1 MATATPSQA
10 EQSVAKSVSA
20 AMLTSPTT
28 LGLAAVALVTLGHLP
43 LVVTYFRRLL
53 LFEHYQFVPLV
64 LIGVP
69 ALMIARMRAI
79 PRSAWRR
86 GFPNRALLISCGTLA
101 VASLFCSPWAAMV
114 SLVLSLGLFLRFYAG
129 PHWRTLLPV
138 WALLLLIIRPPLHLD
153 LSLITTLQIET
164 SKVSSIVLENLG
176 VKHLMDGNVLV
187 IPQRRFLVEEACSGI
202 NSVFALLTASAFYAV
217 FVHASVVRAALLI
230 SSAVFWAC
238 FMNLVRVAATI
249 FAFEQ
254 LRIDLGEGLAHT
266 IAGMVT
272 FGLAV
277 LFVAFTDQVVRFF
290 LDPIDQRSIEF
301 WEQRRNPFVRWWN
314 RTRPAIVDEPEAT
327 VATAGSEGAPASAGV
342 PAMAVTTTLV
352 IGGIALIAAG
362 WQVLALQAESDD
374 NQAPATIAALEANSI
389 PATLGDWSQTGYEI
403 ERRKKNAVLGD
414 VSKIWTY
421 RAASYSAIV
430 SVDYPFR
437 GWHKLS
443 ACYQGQGWQIDEYHS
458 VPLPVT
464 DDGRR
469 TAMTEA
475 IMHQPSGEQALLMFV
490 VMDRRGRPLQDPSI
504 GSFARQIAV
513 RAVERLKRPLA
524 LRFPELAPSQGVTT
538 QLQMLIAT
546 DGDPITSDVRDEA
559 REHFITL
566 QAQLA
571 DRLASDSGAASEG
584 DRP

>member
-1 MATATPSQA
+1 MATATPSRA
-10 EQSVAKSVSA
+10 EQSSAKPVSPRA
-20 AMLTSPTT
+20 RISPTL
-28 LGLAAVALVTLGHLP
+28 LGLAAVALVALGHLP

-53 LFEHYQFVPLV
+53 LFDHYQFVPLV

-69 ALMIARMRAI
+69 ALMVARVRSI

-86 GFPNRALLISCGTLA
+86 GFPHRALFISCGTLA

-114 SLVLSLGLFLRFYAG
+114 SLVLSMGLLLRYYAG
-129 PHWRTLLPV
+129 PHWRSLLPV

-217 FVHASVVRAALLI
+217 FVHASVLRAALLI
-230 SSAVFWAC
+230 GSAVFWAC

-254 LRIDLGEGLAHT
+254 LQVDLGEGLAHT

-272 FGLAV
+272 FALAV
-277 LFVAFTDQVVRFF
+277 LFVAFTDQMIRFF
-290 LDPIDQRSIEF
+290 LDPIDAASIEF
-301 WEQRRNPFVRWWN
+301 WEQGRNPFVRWWN
-314 RTRPAIVDEPEAT
+314 RTRPAIVDNPDNT
-327 VATAGSEGAPASAGV
+327 PAAAVTPSAV
-342 PAMAVTTTLV
+342 PALAVTTTLV
-352 IGGIALIAAG
+352 IGGIALFSAG
-362 WQVLALQAESDD
+362 WQMLALQAETND
-374 NQAPATIAALEANSI
+374 NEGPAAIAALEADSI
-389 PATLGDWSQTGYEI
+389 PAALGDWSQTGYEI

-421 RAASYSAIV
+421 RSPSYSAIV

-437 GWHKLS
+437 GWHGLD
-443 ACYQGQGWQIDEYHS
+443 ACYRGQGWQVDEYRS

-469 TAMTEA
+469 IAMTEA
-475 IMHQPSGEQALLMFV
+475 IMHRSSGERALLMFV
-490 VMDRRGRPLQDPSI
+490 VMDRRGRPLHDPAI
-504 GSFARQIAV
+504 GSFARQMAH
-513 RAVERLKRPLA
+513 RTVERLKRPLA

-538 QLQMLIAT
+538 QLQMLIAS
-546 DGDPITSDVRDEA
+546 DGDPITSAVRDEA
-559 REHFITL
+559 REHFATL
-566 QAQLA
+566 QAQLSE
-571 DRLASDSGAASEG
+571 RLAADDKAASEG
-584 DRP
+584 GRP